1 MPCPSAS
8 HAHPNQSPVPPTRCP
23 TPPPPPRPAERA
35 AILSWMSKSDT
46 SPLTNQPLVRGA
58 LMPNKLVRAI
68 VDEMALLNL

>member
-1 MPCPSAS
+1 LRLP
-8 HAHPNQSPVPPTRCP
+8 
-23 TPPPPPRPAERA
+23 ERA